1 MSPEPVTCNNYKTFA
16 FLLTRDAQRSVPAR
30 PGVAGAPSRSL
41 NGPGT
46 MAKRTKASTAVIQN
60 LLEEKRQIERWLRR
74 LDMAGDKTP
83 AGVRD
88 KVRADYGTRRD
99 AILDELQG
107 HRDALTGALKGHRAN
122 RDQLAAQEDDATE
135 RLSEAE
141 LRHAVGEYDADKW
154 TEIRASISEELV
166 GVREE
171 LEAAQA
177 EITQLEEVLDAIERP
192 DAAPAA
198 DEAVPPAKRAPA
210 AKAAPP
216 PPPEPEPVEEEA
228 EEDAAEDEPE
238 PEPAVAELEVEEQE
252 PEEPKAQP
260 AAAANTD
267 ELAFLK
273 SVISSDQT
281 AGSLKGKAGTA
292 AAEKEEEPRRP
303 APRGSS
309 KKTVK
314 CTDCGTLNLP
324 TEWYCE
330 MCGAELTAL

>member
-1 MSPEPVTCNNYKTFA
+1 
-16 FLLTRDAQRSVPAR
+16 
-30 PGVAGAPSRSL
+30 
-41 NGPGT
+41 

-83 AGVRD
+83 ASVRD
-88 KVRADYGTRRD
+88 KVRVDYGTRRN

-107 HRDALTGALKGHRAN
+107 HRDALTSALKGHREN
-122 RDQLAAQEDDATE
+122 RDELAAREDEATE

-141 LRHAVGEYDADKW
+141 LRHAVGEFDADKW

-166 GVREE
+166 SVREE
-171 LEAAQA
+171 LEAAQV
-177 EITQLEEVLDAIERP
+177 EISQLEEVLDAIERP
-192 DAAPAA
+192 DAGAPEAEEAPPAPKAKPAPA
-198 DEAVPPAKRAPA
+198 PPKVKAEPA
-210 AKAAPP
+210 
-216 PPPEPEPVEEEA
+216 PPPEPAEEEQVAEEESAEPV
-228 EEDAAEDEPE
+228 
-238 PEPAVAELEVEEQE
+238 VAELDDDDEAEKE
-252 PEEPKAQP
+252 PAR
-260 AAAANTD
+260 AAANAD

-273 SVISSDQT
+273 SVISSDET
-281 AGSLKGKAGTA
+281 AGSLKGRAGTP

>member
-1 MSPEPVTCNNYKTFA
+1 
-16 FLLTRDAQRSVPAR
+16 
-30 PGVAGAPSRSL
+30 
-41 NGPGT
+41 

-83 AGVRD
+83 SGVRD
-88 KVRADYGTRRD
+88 KVRADYGVRRD
-99 AILDELQG
+99 AILAELQG
-107 HRDALTGALKGHRAN
+107 HRDALSTALKEHRSH
-122 RDQLAAQEDDATE
+122 RDQAAAREEEATE

-166 GVREE
+166 SVREE

-177 EITQLEEVLDAIERP
+177 EISQLEEVLDAIERP
-192 DAAPAA
+192 DAGGAEAEAP
-198 DEAVPPAKRAPA
+198 
-210 AKAAPP
+210 APP
-216 PPPEPEPVEEEA
+216 PKRAAAPKPAPPPAPPEPEEKEEQAATEDEA
-228 EEDAAEDEPE
+228 EPV
-238 PEPAVAELEVEEQE
+238 VAELEEEE
-252 PEEPKAQP
+252 EEEEPAPESKG
-260 AAAANTD
+260 AAAATSNTD
-267 ELAFLK
+267 EMAFLK
-273 SVISSDQT
+273 SVISSDAS
-281 AGSLKGKAGTA
+281 AGGLKGKAGA
-292 AAEKEEEPRRP
+292 EAREKEAEPRRP
-303 APRGSS
+303 APRGSA